1 MDTAKLRAFAMLVCA
16 CLEGMQRVQSHC
28 SRALFCVVVQN
39 REEPPP
45 ARRNFLSAL
54 FTAIS
59 CADGCSSTPANF
71 M

>member
-28 SRALFCVVVQN
+28 SRALFCVVLQN